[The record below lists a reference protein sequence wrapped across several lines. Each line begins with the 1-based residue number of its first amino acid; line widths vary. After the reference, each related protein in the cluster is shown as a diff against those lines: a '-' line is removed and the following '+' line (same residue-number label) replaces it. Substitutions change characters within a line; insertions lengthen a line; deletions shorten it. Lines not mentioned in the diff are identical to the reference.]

1 MYEQVGEPADR
12 SDDEPNGAGDDEPGD
27 QPGARAGDPLAAEAI
42 RVLRSNDRGTW
53 TRPSPRLYPHQW
65 SWDAAFVAIGWAHF
79 APERAVTE
87 LRSLFRGQ
95 WSSGMVPQIVFDGT
109 VAYGAYEPRHSTWA
123 TAGLCP
129 PRVATSG
136 ICQPPVHA
144 IALARIREIAHGRGE
159 DTIAAVDAAIAELY
173 PRLAAWHRW
182 LHTARDPDGSG
193 LVTVFH
199 PWESGLDNSPRW
211 DEALAAVPA
220 DPGVDRSD
228 ADVWGMAGMAGRRP
242 DLAHVSDA
250 GERPTDDDYRRY
262 YALVRSLVEAGYDPA
277 RTHASHP
284 FRMADVLV
292 TAILAAADETLA
304 DLAVVAGSPEDA
316 DTHRAGAELSR
327 RGLDASWDPA
337 RIACLDRDLVAD
349 RWVRADTIAGF
360 APLVAGC
367 DADRAAALV
376 ARLTGPSYAGAP
388 GLAWAVPPSTA
399 VDDPAFDARSYWR
412 GPTWPV
418 VTWLLWWALERDGH
432 HAAADRL
439 RAAAMTQLRTT
450 GCSEYADPV
459 AGEPLGSAAQ
469 SWTAAVALDWLA
481 HDPAGDPA
489 GAGALAPA
497 G

>member
-1 MYEQVGEPADR
+1 
-12 SDDEPNGAGDDEPGD
+12 
-27 QPGARAGDPLAAEAI
+27 
-42 RVLRSNDRGTW
+42 
-53 TRPSPRLYPHQW
+53 
-65 SWDAAFVAIGWAHF
+65 
-79 APERAVTE
+79 
-87 LRSLFRGQ
+87 
-95 WSSGMVPQIVFDGT
+95 VFDGT

-144 IALARIREIAHGRGE
+144 IALGRIRQIAQGRSD
-159 DTIAAVDAAIAELY
+159 DTVVAVDAAIAELY
-173 PRLAAWHRW
+173 PRLVAWHRW
-182 LHTARDPDGSG
+182 LHTARDPDGTG

-220 DPGVDRSD
+220 MPVVPAMPAVPADFDAETGSTPQSARSAPSTI
-228 ADVWGMAGMAGRRP
+228 ADLSAMTGRRP

-250 GERPTDDDYRRY
+250 AERPTDDDYRRY
-262 YALVRSLVEAGYDPA
+262 YTLVRSLVDAGYDPA
-277 RTHASHP
+277 RAHASHP
-284 FRMADVLV
+284 FRVADVLF

-304 DLAVVAGSPEDA
+304 DLAVIAGHPTDA
-316 DTHRAGAELSR
+316 HAHRATAELSR
-327 RGLDASWDPA
+327 RGLDACWNPD

-399 VDDPAFDARSYWR
+399 VDDPAFDPRSYWR

-432 HAAADRL
+432 RPAADRL
-439 RAAAMTQLRTT
+439 RAAAISQLRAT
-450 GCSEYADPV
+450 GCSEYADPL
-459 AGEPLGSAAQ
+459 AGKPSGSAAQ

-481 HDPAGDPA
+481 HDPTGDPA
-489 GAGALAPA
+489 GRVVLEPVG
-497 G
+497 